1 MTSCIGPCF
10 DMMLGGPGRCDTPV
24 HDEIRGGPSHDVYDL
39 REESLLEGWNVE
51 YVKYSAERVASMM
64 MEQR

>member
-1 MTSCIGPCF
+1 
-10 DMMLGGPGRCDTPV
+10 MMLGGPGRCDTLA

-39 REESLLEGWNVE
+39 REELLQERWNVE

-64 MEQR
+64 MEQEDETRNA